1 MSLFARIAAQYRFSR
16 TGISLKEKLLLA
28 LPGPALSLST
38 VFVYNVYIKL
48 YTDVIKLDP
57 VYVGLVYTWFNI
69 WNILNDPLF
78 GIFIDRMK
86 YDPKRGKFL
95 RLMRVSVPFML
106 LCLVGMLWSDPAWP
120 QKTIYLVLLGE
131 LFLFDTAATIFG
143 ISSNCYFLLAA
154 PTKDERV
161 DVDVLRNYIANII
174 SFFATLVPTFI
185 LVGNASANRIQ
196 VVVILMGVIAL
207 NAVIYGIA
215 VTKLQDKPAM
225 YAVGNAELESINLKT
240 IWRDVKSILAMRAFW
255 SWFFYSLL
263 AMAPQGVGFT
273 AFLYLMDH
281 VLRTSGFQ
289 ATLVDTLPMLVVFT
303 VLPVIGTL
311 VKRAGGK
318 RSIYLGMLPYAVGYG
333 ALLLART
340 WWQALLCY
348 IPIMFGVYLIGT
360 AARPLGAAI
369 IDENE
374 QRTGVRK
381 TGLFQAVNAILSAP
395 VASLQMLLFLGIIK
409 YYGYDQNAAV
419 QSPNA
424 MWGIRL
430 ATAAVPIAF
439 GLLGLIPLI
448 FFPYTREREQE
459 LSHYSDSRRRGGAL
473 GELPVANPAVEGEV

>member
-1 MSLFARIAAQYRFSR
+1 MGLLAKIAAQYRFTR
-16 TGISLKEKLLLA
+16 TGISLKDKFYLA

-57 VYVGLVYTWFNI
+57 IYVGLVYTWFNI

-95 RLMRVSVPFML
+95 RLMRVTVPFML
-106 LCLVGMLWSDPAWP
+106 VCLVAMLWSDPAWP
-120 QKTIYLVLLGE
+120 QKVIYLVFLVE
-131 LFLFDTAATIFG
+131 LFIFDTAATIFG

-154 PTKDERV
+154 PTREERV

-196 VVVILMGVIAL
+196 VIVILMGVMAM

-215 VTKLQDKPAM
+215 LAKLKDKPSM
-225 YAVGNAELESINLKT
+225 YAVGNAELDSIN
-240 IWRDVKSILAMRAFW
+240 VKSIWADVKGIVRMRAFR
-255 SWFFYSLL
+255 SWFLYSLL
-263 AMAPQGVGFT
+263 AMAPQGVAFT

-289 ATLVDTLPMLVVFT
+289 ATLVDVLPMLVVFA

-318 RSIYLGMLPYAVGYG
+318 RTIYLGMLPYIGGYA
-333 ALLLART
+333 ALMFART
-340 WWQALLCY
+340 WWQAVICY
-348 IPIMFGVYLIGT
+348 TPVMFGIYLINT

-374 QRTGVRK
+374 QQTGTRK

-395 VASLQMLLFLGIIK
+395 IASLQMIIFLSLIK
-409 YYGYDQNAAV
+409 YFGYNQNAET
-419 QSPNA
+419 QSAGA

-430 ATAAVPIAF
+430 ATCLVPIAF
-439 GLLGLIPLI
+439 GLAGMLPLV
-448 FFPYTREREQE
+448 FFPYNKAREQE
-459 LSHYSDSRRRGGAL
+459 LSLYSAERRLGNNVVDINIMTNPGA
-473 GELPVANPAVEGEV
+473 G